1 MKITYEHI
9 IIAILSIA
17 LLYYIVNH
25 YSLLGDLFKVD
36 DTNHPQLKALKSKHG
51 YGLVCCSEK
60 NDRSDFV
67 RRHHDRELCD
77 LTC

>member
-1 MKITYEHI
+1 MKITLEHI

-36 DTNHPQLKALKSKHG
+36 DTNHPQLKALKSKHD
-51 YGLVCCSEK
+51 YGLVCCSE
-60 NDRSDFV
+60 NDWSDSV
-67 RRHHDRELCD
+67 RRREVCD
-77 LTC
+77 LKC